1 MNKVLIGLAAAAL
14 SLAAQAGGEH
24 NHADHAA
31 LGGLTAGTHYAGRVL
46 GGAVIAGG
54 VTLATE
60 NAWAGFAVGTAAGL
74 AYAAR
79 GGRDLKGRDALIAA
93 AGAGLGAYGTHLVIA
108 PRFVGYRRE
117 F

>member
-1 MNKVLIGLAAAAL
+1 MHKTILGLAVAAL
-14 SLAAQAGGEH
+14 SLSAQAGQEH

-31 LGGLTAGTHYAGRVL
+31 LGGLATGGHYAGRVL

-74 AYAAR
+74 AHAAR
-79 GGRDLKGRDALIAA
+79 GDRSLKGSDVLAA
-93 AGAGLGAYGTHLVIA
+93 AVGAGIGAYGTHLIIA